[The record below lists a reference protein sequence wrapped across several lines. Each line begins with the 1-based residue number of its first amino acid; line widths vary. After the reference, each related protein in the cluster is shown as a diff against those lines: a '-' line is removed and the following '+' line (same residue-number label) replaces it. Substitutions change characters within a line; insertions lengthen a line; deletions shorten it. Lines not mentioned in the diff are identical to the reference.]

1 VEASNLPH
9 AIETRNRRG
18 QIRMPGMVA
27 VIEQKFDK
35 ELDVSLSPLD
45 AVGET
50 PRKGENR

>member
-1 VEASNLPH
+1 
-9 AIETRNRRG
+9 
-18 QIRMPGMVA
+18 MVA